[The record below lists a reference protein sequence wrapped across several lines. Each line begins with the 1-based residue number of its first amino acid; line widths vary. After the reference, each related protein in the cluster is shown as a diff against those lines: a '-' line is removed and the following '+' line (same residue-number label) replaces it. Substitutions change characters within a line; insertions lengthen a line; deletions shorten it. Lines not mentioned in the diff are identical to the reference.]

1 MPKFFCRRC
10 GHAQESGHGAWP
22 TICTACYAKGITGQA
37 KWSMLPYREQPDSV
51 QTELSYMDR
60 RMLRAFGI
68 AEE

>member
-1 MPKFFCRRC
+1 
-10 GHAQESGHGAWP
+10 
-22 TICTACYAKGITGQA
+22 
-37 KWSMLPYREQPDSV
+37 MLPYREQPDSV